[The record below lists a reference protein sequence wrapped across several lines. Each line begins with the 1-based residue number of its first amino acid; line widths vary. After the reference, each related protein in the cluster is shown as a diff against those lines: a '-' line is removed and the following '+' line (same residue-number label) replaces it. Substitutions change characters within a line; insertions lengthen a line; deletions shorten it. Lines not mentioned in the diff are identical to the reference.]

1 MPRYK
6 LTIEYNGTNFIGW
19 QKQKKGLSIQGT
31 IEKAAKNF
39 LQSEVDLTVAG
50 RTDSGVHAEA
60 QVAHLDIFKKLKI
73 KNILFGLNFYLSK
86 EKFGEDISIKKVNKV
101 DSNFNAR
108 FSAKKKTYKYKI
120 YNNESRSP
128 MHAYNT
134 WWVSQKL
141 NIVDM
146 KKASKYLL
154 GNHDFSSFRASGCQA
169 ISPIKT
175 LDKIVIIKKGSK
187 GSLLAYENNYYE
199 VSVVPETKLIDP
211 TGAGDSFAGGVLG
224 YMAIHGFK
232 NPLQAVLHGTA
243 IASYTVSSF
252 GLDNLSTITEKN
264 LNQKIN
270 KITYNKV

>member
-19 QKQKKGLSIQGT
+19 QKQKKGFSIQGT

-39 LQSEVDLTVAG
+39 LQSEVDLIVAG
-50 RTDSGVHAEA
+50 RTDAGVHAEA

-101 DSNFNAR
+101 DANFNAR
-108 FSAKKKTYKYKI
+108 FGAKKKTYKYKI

-169 ISPIKT
+169 LSPVKT
-175 LDKIVIIKKGSK
+175 LDKIAIIKKKNIITLTFTARSFLYNQVRIMTGTLKDVGSGLINPIALKRILEKKKRTSSGVTAPSK
-187 GSLLAYENNYYE
+187 GLTLHKVYY
-199 VSVVPETKLIDP
+199 
-211 TGAGDSFAGGVLG
+211 
-224 YMAIHGFK
+224 
-232 NPLQAVLHGTA
+232 
-243 IASYTVSSF
+243 
-252 GLDNLSTITEKN
+252 
-264 LNQKIN
+264 
-270 KITYNKV
+270 

>member
-19 QKQKKGLSIQGT
+19 QKQKKGFSIQGT

-39 LQSEVDLTVAG
+39 LQSEVDLIVAG
-50 RTDSGVHAEA
+50 RTDAGVHAEA

-108 FSAKKKTYKYKI
+108 FGAKKKTYKYKI

-169 ISPIKT
+169 LSPVKT
-175 LDKIVIIKKGSK
+175 LDKIAIIKKKNIITLTFTARSFLYNQVRIMTGTLKDVGSGLINPIALKNILLKKKRTSSGVTAPSK
-187 GSLLAYENNYYE
+187 GLTLYKVYY
-199 VSVVPETKLIDP
+199 
-211 TGAGDSFAGGVLG
+211 
-224 YMAIHGFK
+224 
-232 NPLQAVLHGTA
+232 
-243 IASYTVSSF
+243 
-252 GLDNLSTITEKN
+252 
-264 LNQKIN
+264 
-270 KITYNKV
+270 

>member
-50 RTDSGVHAEA
+50 RTDAGVHAEA

-101 DSNFNAR
+101 DANFNAR
-108 FSAKKKTYKYKI
+108 FGAKKKTYKYKI

-169 ISPIKT
+169 LSPVKT
-175 LDKIVIIKKGSK
+175 LDKIAIIKKKNIITLTFTARSFLYNQVRIMTGTLKDVGSGLINPVALKRILQKKKRTSSGVTAPSK
-187 GSLLAYENNYYE
+187 GLTLFKIYY
-199 VSVVPETKLIDP
+199 
-211 TGAGDSFAGGVLG
+211 
-224 YMAIHGFK
+224 
-232 NPLQAVLHGTA
+232 
-243 IASYTVSSF
+243 
-252 GLDNLSTITEKN
+252 
-264 LNQKIN
+264 
-270 KITYNKV
+270 

>member
-19 QKQKKGLSIQGT
+19 QKQKKGFSIQGT

-50 RTDSGVHAEA
+50 RTDAGVHADA

-101 DSNFNAR
+101 DANFNAR
-108 FSAKKKTYKYKI
+108 FGAKKKIYKYKI
-120 YNNESRSP
+120 YNNKSRSP

-154 GNHDFSSFRASGCQA
+154 GNHDFSSFRASGCQSL
-169 ISPIKT
+169 SPIKT
-175 LDKIVIIKKGSK
+175 LDKIAIIKKKNIITLTFTARSFLYKQVRIMTGTLKDVGSGLINPAASKRILQKKKRASSGITAPSK
-187 GSLLAYENNYYE
+187 GLTLY
-199 VSVVPETKLIDP
+199 
-211 TGAGDSFAGGVLG
+211 
-224 YMAIHGFK
+224 
-232 NPLQAVLHGTA
+232 
-243 IASYTVSSF
+243 
-252 GLDNLSTITEKN
+252 
-264 LNQKIN
+264 
-270 KITYNKV
+270 KVIY

>member
-6 LTIEYNGTNFIGW
+6 LIIEYNGTNFIGW
-19 QKQKKGLSIQGT
+19 QKQKKGFSIQGT

-39 LQSEVDLTVAG
+39 LQSEVDLIVAG
-50 RTDSGVHAEA
+50 RTDAGVHADA

-101 DSNFNAR
+101 DANFNAR
-108 FSAKKKTYKYKI
+108 FGAKKKIYKYKI
-120 YNNESRSP
+120 YNNKSRSP

-154 GNHDFSSFRASGCQA
+154 GNHDFSSFRASGCQSL
-169 ISPIKT
+169 SPIKT
-175 LDKIVIIKKGSK
+175 LDKIAIIKKENIITLTFTARSFLYNQVRIMTGTLKDVGSGLINPVALKRILQKKKRSSSGITAPSK
-187 GSLLAYENNYYE
+187 GLTLYKVYY
-199 VSVVPETKLIDP
+199 
-211 TGAGDSFAGGVLG
+211 
-224 YMAIHGFK
+224 
-232 NPLQAVLHGTA
+232 
-243 IASYTVSSF
+243 
-252 GLDNLSTITEKN
+252 
-264 LNQKIN
+264 
-270 KITYNKV
+270 

>member
-19 QKQKKGLSIQGT
+19 QKQKKGFSIQGT

-39 LQSEVDLTVAG
+39 LQREVDLTVAG
-50 RTDSGVHAEA
+50 RTDAGVHAEA

-86 EKFGEDISIKKVNKV
+86 EKFGQDISIKKVNKV
-101 DSNFNAR
+101 DANFNAR
-108 FSAKKKTYKYKI
+108 FGAKKKTYKYKI

-169 ISPIKT
+169 LSPVKT
-175 LDKIVIIKKGSK
+175 LDKIAIIKKKNIITLTFTARSFLYNQVRIMTGTLKDVGSGLINPIALKRILQKKKRTSSGVTAPSK
-187 GSLLAYENNYYE
+187 GLTLYKVYY
-199 VSVVPETKLIDP
+199 
-211 TGAGDSFAGGVLG
+211 
-224 YMAIHGFK
+224 
-232 NPLQAVLHGTA
+232 
-243 IASYTVSSF
+243 
-252 GLDNLSTITEKN
+252 
-264 LNQKIN
+264 
-270 KITYNKV
+270 

>member
-19 QKQKKGLSIQGT
+19 QKQKKGFSIQGT

-39 LQSEVDLTVAG
+39 LQSEVDLIVAG
-50 RTDSGVHAEA
+50 RTDAGVHADA

-101 DSNFNAR
+101 DANFNAR
-108 FSAKKKTYKYKI
+108 FGAKKKIYKYKI

-146 KKASKYLL
+146 KKASKHLL
-154 GNHDFSSFRASGCQA
+154 GNHDFSSFRAAGCQA
-169 ISPIKT
+169 LSPIKT
-175 LDKIVIIKKGSK
+175 LDKIGVIKKNNIITLTFTARSFLYNQVRIMTGTLKDVGSGLIKPEALKKILQKKKRASSGITAPSK
-187 GSLLAYENNYYE
+187 GLTLHKVYY
-199 VSVVPETKLIDP
+199 
-211 TGAGDSFAGGVLG
+211 
-224 YMAIHGFK
+224 
-232 NPLQAVLHGTA
+232 
-243 IASYTVSSF
+243 
-252 GLDNLSTITEKN
+252 
-264 LNQKIN
+264 
-270 KITYNKV
+270 

>member
-19 QKQKKGLSIQGT
+19 QKQKKGFSIQGT

-39 LQSEVDLTVAG
+39 LQSEVDLIVAG
-50 RTDSGVHAEA
+50 RTDAGVHADA

-101 DSNFNAR
+101 DANFNAR
-108 FSAKKKTYKYKI
+108 FGAKKKTYKYKI

-169 ISPIKT
+169 LSPIKT
-175 LDKIVIIKKGSK
+175 LDKIAIIKKKNIITLTFTARSFLYNQVRIMTGTLKDVGSGLIKPEALKKILQKKKRASSGITAPSK
-187 GSLLAYENNYYE
+187 GLTLYKVYY
-199 VSVVPETKLIDP
+199 
-211 TGAGDSFAGGVLG
+211 
-224 YMAIHGFK
+224 
-232 NPLQAVLHGTA
+232 
-243 IASYTVSSF
+243 
-252 GLDNLSTITEKN
+252 
-264 LNQKIN
+264 
-270 KITYNKV
+270 

>member
-19 QKQKKGLSIQGT
+19 QKQKKGFSIQGT

-39 LQSEVDLTVAG
+39 LQSEVDLIVAG
-50 RTDSGVHAEA
+50 RTDAGVHAEA

-101 DSNFNAR
+101 DANFNAR
-108 FSAKKKTYKYKI
+108 FGAKKKTYKYKI

-169 ISPIKT
+169 LSPVKT
-175 LDKIVIIKKGSK
+175 LDKIAIIKKKNIITLTFTARSFLYNQVRIMTGTLKDVGSGLINPVALKRILQKKKRTSSGVTAPSK
-187 GSLLAYENNYYE
+187 GLTLFKIYY
-199 VSVVPETKLIDP
+199 
-211 TGAGDSFAGGVLG
+211 
-224 YMAIHGFK
+224 
-232 NPLQAVLHGTA
+232 
-243 IASYTVSSF
+243 
-252 GLDNLSTITEKN
+252 
-264 LNQKIN
+264 
-270 KITYNKV
+270 

>member
-19 QKQKKGLSIQGT
+19 QKQKKGFSIQGT

-39 LQSEVDLTVAG
+39 LQSEVDLIVAG
-50 RTDSGVHAEA
+50 RTDAGVHAEA

-86 EKFGEDISIKKVNKV
+86 EKYGEDISIKKVNKV
-101 DSNFNAR
+101 DANFNAR
-108 FSAKKKTYKYKI
+108 FGAKKKTYKYKI
-120 YNNESRSP
+120 YNSESRSP

-169 ISPIKT
+169 LSPIKT
-175 LDKIVIIKKGSK
+175 LDKIAIIKKKNIITLTFTARSFLYKQVRIMTGTLKDVGSGLINPEALKRILQKKKRSSSGITAPSK
-187 GSLLAYENNYYE
+187 GLTLYKVYY
-199 VSVVPETKLIDP
+199 
-211 TGAGDSFAGGVLG
+211 
-224 YMAIHGFK
+224 
-232 NPLQAVLHGTA
+232 
-243 IASYTVSSF
+243 
-252 GLDNLSTITEKN
+252 
-264 LNQKIN
+264 
-270 KITYNKV
+270 

>member
-6 LTIEYNGTNFIGW
+6 LIIEYNGTNFIGW
-19 QKQKKGLSIQGT
+19 QKQKKGFSIQGT

-39 LQSEVDLTVAG
+39 LQSEVDLIVAG
-50 RTDSGVHAEA
+50 RTDAGVHADA

-101 DSNFNAR
+101 DADFNAR
-108 FSAKKKTYKYKI
+108 FDAKKKTYKYKI

-141 NIVDM
+141 NILDM

-169 ISPIKT
+169 LSPIKT
-175 LDKIVIIKKGSK
+175 LDKIAIIKKKNIITLTFTARSFLYNQVRIMTGTLKDVGSGLIKPIALKKILKKKKRTSSGVTAPSK
-187 GSLLAYENNYYE
+187 GLTLYKVYY
-199 VSVVPETKLIDP
+199 
-211 TGAGDSFAGGVLG
+211 
-224 YMAIHGFK
+224 
-232 NPLQAVLHGTA
+232 
-243 IASYTVSSF
+243 
-252 GLDNLSTITEKN
+252 
-264 LNQKIN
+264 
-270 KITYNKV
+270 

>member
-19 QKQKKGLSIQGT
+19 QKQKKGFSIQET

-39 LQSEVDLTVAG
+39 LQSEVDLIVAG
-50 RTDSGVHAEA
+50 RTDAGVHAEA

-86 EKFGEDISIKKVNKV
+86 EKFGDDISIKKVNKV
-101 DSNFNAR
+101 DANFNAR
-108 FSAKKKTYKYKI
+108 FGAKKKTYKYKI

-128 MHAYNT
+128 MHAYDT

-169 ISPIKT
+169 LSPVKT
-175 LDKIVIIKKGSK
+175 LDKIAIIKKKNIITLTFTARSFLYNQVRIMTGTLKDVGSGLISPIALKRILQKKKRTSSGVTAPSK
-187 GSLLAYENNYYE
+187 GLTLYKVYY
-199 VSVVPETKLIDP
+199 
-211 TGAGDSFAGGVLG
+211 
-224 YMAIHGFK
+224 
-232 NPLQAVLHGTA
+232 
-243 IASYTVSSF
+243 
-252 GLDNLSTITEKN
+252 
-264 LNQKIN
+264 
-270 KITYNKV
+270 

>member
-19 QKQKKGLSIQGT
+19 QKQKKGFSVQGT

-39 LQSEVDLTVAG
+39 LQSEVGLTVAG
-50 RTDSGVHAEA
+50 RTDAGVHAYA

-101 DSNFNAR
+101 NADFNAR
-108 FSAKKKTYKYKI
+108 FDAKKKTYKYKI

-169 ISPIKT
+169 LSPIKT
-175 LDKIVIIKKGSK
+175 LDKIAIIKKKNIITLTFTARSFLYNQVRIMTGTLKDVGSGLINPVALKRILQKKKRSSSGITAPSK
-187 GSLLAYENNYYE
+187 GLTLYKVYY
-199 VSVVPETKLIDP
+199 
-211 TGAGDSFAGGVLG
+211 
-224 YMAIHGFK
+224 
-232 NPLQAVLHGTA
+232 
-243 IASYTVSSF
+243 
-252 GLDNLSTITEKN
+252 
-264 LNQKIN
+264 
-270 KITYNKV
+270 

>member
-19 QKQKKGLSIQGT
+19 QKQKKGFSIQGT

-39 LQSEVDLTVAG
+39 LQSEVDLIVAG
-50 RTDSGVHAEA
+50 RTDAGVHAEA

-73 KNILFGLNFYLSK
+73 KNILFGLNYYLSK

-101 DSNFNAR
+101 DANFNAR
-108 FSAKKKTYKYKI
+108 FGAKKKTYKYKI
-120 YNNESRSP
+120 YNNEVRSP

-169 ISPIKT
+169 LSPVKT
-175 LDKIVIIKKGSK
+175 LDKIAIIKKKNIITLTFTARSFLYNQVRIMTGTLKDVGSGLINPIALKRILQKKKRTSSGVTAPSK
-187 GSLLAYENNYYE
+187 GLTLYKVYY
-199 VSVVPETKLIDP
+199 
-211 TGAGDSFAGGVLG
+211 
-224 YMAIHGFK
+224 
-232 NPLQAVLHGTA
+232 
-243 IASYTVSSF
+243 
-252 GLDNLSTITEKN
+252 
-264 LNQKIN
+264 
-270 KITYNKV
+270 

>member
-19 QKQKKGLSIQGT
+19 QKQKKGFSIQGT

-39 LQSEVDLTVAG
+39 LQSEVDLIVAG
-50 RTDSGVHAEA
+50 RTDAGVHAEA

-101 DSNFNAR
+101 DANFNAR
-108 FSAKKKTYKYKI
+108 FGSKKKTYKYKI

-128 MHAYNT
+128 MHSYNT

-169 ISPIKT
+169 LSPVKT
-175 LDKIVIIKKGSK
+175 LDKIAIIKKKNIITLTFTARSFLYNQVRIMTGTLKDVGSGLINPIALKRILQKKKRTSSGVTAPSK
-187 GSLLAYENNYYE
+187 GLTLYKVYY
-199 VSVVPETKLIDP
+199 
-211 TGAGDSFAGGVLG
+211 
-224 YMAIHGFK
+224 
-232 NPLQAVLHGTA
+232 
-243 IASYTVSSF
+243 
-252 GLDNLSTITEKN
+252 
-264 LNQKIN
+264 
-270 KITYNKV
+270 

>member
-19 QKQKKGLSIQGT
+19 KKQKKGFSIQGT

-39 LQSEVDLTVAG
+39 LQSEVDLIVAG
-50 RTDSGVHAEA
+50 RTDAGVHAEA

-73 KNILFGLNFYLSK
+73 KNIFFGLNFYLSK
-86 EKFGEDISIKKVNKV
+86 EKFGKDISIKKVNKV
-101 DSNFNAR
+101 NANFNAR
-108 FSAKKKTYKYKI
+108 FGAKKKIYKYKI

-146 KKASKYLL
+146 KKASEYLL

-169 ISPIKT
+169 LSPIKT
-175 LDKIVIIKKGSK
+175 LDKIAIVKKKNIITLTFTARSFLYNQVRIMTGTLKDVGSGLINPIALKNILQKKK
-187 GSLLAYENNYYE
+187 KD
-199 VSVVPETKLIDP
+199 KLWR
-211 TGAGDSFAGGVLG
+211 
-224 YMAIHGFK
+224 H
-232 NPLQAVLHGTA
+232 
-243 IASYTVSSF
+243 SSF
-252 GLDNLSTITEKN
+252 QRTDLI
-264 LNQKIN
+264 
-270 KITYNKV
+270 

>member
-19 QKQKKGLSIQGT
+19 QKQKKGFSIQGT

-39 LQSEVDLTVAG
+39 LQSEVDLIVAG
-50 RTDSGVHAEA
+50 RTDAGVHAEA

-101 DSNFNAR
+101 DANFNAR
-108 FSAKKKTYKYKI
+108 FGAKKKTYKYKI

-169 ISPIKT
+169 LSPVKT
-175 LDKIVIIKKGSK
+175 LDKIAIIKKKNIITLTFTARSFLYNQVRIMTGTLKDVGS
-187 GSLLAYENNYYE
+187 G
-199 VSVVPETKLIDP
+199 LIDP
-211 TGAGDSFAGGVLG
+211 IALKKILQKKKRTSSGV
-224 YMAIHGFK
+224 
-232 NPLQAVLHGTA
+232 TA
-243 IASYTVSSF
+243 PSK
-252 GLDNLSTITEKN
+252 GLTL
-264 LNQKIN
+264 
-270 KITYNKV
+270 YKVYY

>member
-19 QKQKKGLSIQGT
+19 QKQKKGFSIQGT
-31 IEKAAKNF
+31 VEKAAKNF

-86 EKFGEDISIKKVNKV
+86 EKFGEYISIKKVNKV
-101 DSNFNAR
+101 NSNFNAR
-108 FSAKKKTYKYKI
+108 FGAKKKTYKYKI

-128 MHAYNT
+128 MHAHNT

-154 GNHDFSSFRASGCQA
+154 GKHDFSSFRASGCQA
-169 ISPIKT
+169 LSPIKT
-175 LDKIVIIKKGSK
+175 LDKIAIIKKKNIITLTFTARSFLYNQVRIMTGTLKDVGSGLISPVALKRILQKKKRSSSGVTAPSK
-187 GSLLAYENNYYE
+187 GLTLYKVYY
-199 VSVVPETKLIDP
+199 
-211 TGAGDSFAGGVLG
+211 
-224 YMAIHGFK
+224 
-232 NPLQAVLHGTA
+232 
-243 IASYTVSSF
+243 
-252 GLDNLSTITEKN
+252 
-264 LNQKIN
+264 
-270 KITYNKV
+270 

>member
-6 LTIEYNGTNFIGW
+6 LTIEYKGTNFIGW
-19 QKQKKGLSIQGT
+19 QKQKNCFSIQGT

-50 RTDSGVHAEA
+50 RTDAGVHAEA

-86 EKFGEDISIKKVNKV
+86 EKYGEDISIKKVNKV
-101 DSNFNAR
+101 DTNFNAR
-108 FSAKKKTYKYKI
+108 FGAKKKTYKYKI

-128 MHAYNT
+128 THAYNT

-169 ISPIKT
+169 LSPVKT
-175 LDKIVIIKKGSK
+175 LDKIAIIKKKNIITLTFTARSFLYNQVRIMTGTLKDVGSGLLNPIALKRILQKKKRTSSGVTAPSK
-187 GSLLAYENNYYE
+187 GLTLYKVYY
-199 VSVVPETKLIDP
+199 
-211 TGAGDSFAGGVLG
+211 
-224 YMAIHGFK
+224 
-232 NPLQAVLHGTA
+232 
-243 IASYTVSSF
+243 
-252 GLDNLSTITEKN
+252 
-264 LNQKIN
+264 
-270 KITYNKV
+270 

>member
-19 QKQKKGLSIQGT
+19 QKQKKGFSIQGT

-50 RTDSGVHAEA
+50 RTDAGVHAEA

-101 DSNFNAR
+101 DANFNAR
-108 FSAKKKTYKYKI
+108 FGAKKKTYKYKI

-169 ISPIKT
+169 LSPVKT
-175 LDKIVIIKKGSK
+175 LDKIAIIKKKNIITLTFTARSFLYNQVRIMTGTLKDVGSGLINPIALKRILQKKKRTSSGVTAPSK
-187 GSLLAYENNYYE
+187 GLTLYKVYY
-199 VSVVPETKLIDP
+199 
-211 TGAGDSFAGGVLG
+211 
-224 YMAIHGFK
+224 
-232 NPLQAVLHGTA
+232 
-243 IASYTVSSF
+243 
-252 GLDNLSTITEKN
+252 
-264 LNQKIN
+264 
-270 KITYNKV
+270 

>member
-19 QKQKKGLSIQGT
+19 QKQKKGFSIQGT

-39 LQSEVDLTVAG
+39 LQSEVDLIVAG
-50 RTDSGVHAEA
+50 RTDAGVHADA

-101 DSNFNAR
+101 DANFNAR
-108 FSAKKKTYKYKI
+108 FGAKKKTYKYKI

-169 ISPIKT
+169 LSPVKT
-175 LDKIVIIKKGSK
+175 LDKIAIIKKKNIITLTFTARSFLYNQVRIMTGTLKDVGCGIINPIALKRILQKKKRTSSGVTAPSK
-187 GSLLAYENNYYE
+187 GLTLYKVYY
-199 VSVVPETKLIDP
+199 
-211 TGAGDSFAGGVLG
+211 
-224 YMAIHGFK
+224 
-232 NPLQAVLHGTA
+232 
-243 IASYTVSSF
+243 
-252 GLDNLSTITEKN
+252 
-264 LNQKIN
+264 
-270 KITYNKV
+270 

>member
-19 QKQKKGLSIQGT
+19 QKQKKGFSIQGT

-39 LQSEVDLTVAG
+39 LQSEVDLIVAG
-50 RTDSGVHAEA
+50 RTDAGVHAEA

-101 DSNFNAR
+101 DANFNAR
-108 FSAKKKTYKYKI
+108 FGAKKKTYKYKI

-169 ISPIKT
+169 LSPVKT
-175 LDKIVIIKKGSK
+175 LDKIAIIKKKNIITLTFTARSFLYNQVRIMTGTLKDVGSGLINPVAFKKILQKQKRSSSGVTAPSK
-187 GSLLAYENNYYE
+187 GLTLYKVYY
-199 VSVVPETKLIDP
+199 
-211 TGAGDSFAGGVLG
+211 
-224 YMAIHGFK
+224 
-232 NPLQAVLHGTA
+232 
-243 IASYTVSSF
+243 
-252 GLDNLSTITEKN
+252 
-264 LNQKIN
+264 
-270 KITYNKV
+270 

>member
-19 QKQKKGLSIQGT
+19 QKQKKGFSIQGT

-39 LQSEVDLTVAG
+39 LQSEVDLIVAG
-50 RTDSGVHAEA
+50 RTDAGVHADA

-101 DSNFNAR
+101 DANFNAR
-108 FSAKKKTYKYKI
+108 FGAKKKTYKYKI

-154 GNHDFSSFRASGCQA
+154 GNHDFSSFRASGCQSL
-169 ISPIKT
+169 SPIKT
-175 LDKIVIIKKGSK
+175 LDKIAIIKKKNIITLTFTARSFLYNQVRIMTGTLKDVGSGLINPKALKKILQKKKRASSGITAPSK
-187 GSLLAYENNYYE
+187 GLTLYKVYY
-199 VSVVPETKLIDP
+199 
-211 TGAGDSFAGGVLG
+211 
-224 YMAIHGFK
+224 
-232 NPLQAVLHGTA
+232 
-243 IASYTVSSF
+243 
-252 GLDNLSTITEKN
+252 
-264 LNQKIN
+264 
-270 KITYNKV
+270 

>member
-19 QKQKKGLSIQGT
+19 QKQKKGFSIQGT

-39 LQSEVDLTVAG
+39 LQSEVDIVVAG
-50 RTDSGVHAEA
+50 RTDAGVHADA

-73 KNILFGLNFYLSK
+73 KNILFGLNFYLSR
-86 EKFGEDISIKKVNKV
+86 EKYGEDISIKKVNKV
-101 DSNFNAR
+101 DANFNAR
-108 FSAKKKTYKYKI
+108 FGAKKKIYKYKI
-120 YNNESRSP
+120 YNNKSRSP

-169 ISPIKT
+169 LSPIKT
-175 LDKIVIIKKGSK
+175 LDKIAVIKKKNMITLTFTARSFLYNQVRIMTGTLKDVGSGLINPEALKKILQKKKRASSGITAPSK
-187 GSLLAYENNYYE
+187 GLTLYKVYY
-199 VSVVPETKLIDP
+199 
-211 TGAGDSFAGGVLG
+211 
-224 YMAIHGFK
+224 
-232 NPLQAVLHGTA
+232 
-243 IASYTVSSF
+243 
-252 GLDNLSTITEKN
+252 
-264 LNQKIN
+264 
-270 KITYNKV
+270 

>member
-19 QKQKKGLSIQGT
+19 QKQKKGFSIQGT

-39 LQSEVDLTVAG
+39 LQSEVDLIVAG
-50 RTDSGVHAEA
+50 RTDAGVHAEA

-101 DSNFNAR
+101 DANFNAR
-108 FSAKKKTYKYKI
+108 FGAKKKTYKYKI

-141 NIVDM
+141 NIINM

-169 ISPIKT
+169 LSPIKT
-175 LDKIVIIKKGSK
+175 LDKIAVIKKKNIITLTFTARSFLYNQVRIMTGTLKDVGSGLIKPEALKKILQKKKRASSGITAPSK
-187 GSLLAYENNYYE
+187 GLTLYKVYY
-199 VSVVPETKLIDP
+199 
-211 TGAGDSFAGGVLG
+211 
-224 YMAIHGFK
+224 
-232 NPLQAVLHGTA
+232 
-243 IASYTVSSF
+243 
-252 GLDNLSTITEKN
+252 
-264 LNQKIN
+264 
-270 KITYNKV
+270 

>member
-19 QKQKKGLSIQGT
+19 QKQKKGFSIQGT

-39 LQSEVDLTVAG
+39 LQTEVNLMVAG
-50 RTDSGVHAEA
+50 RTDAGVHADA

-73 KNILFGLNFYLSK
+73 KNILFGLNYYLSK

-101 DSNFNAR
+101 DANFNAR
-108 FSAKKKTYKYKI
+108 FGAKKKTYKYKI

-134 WWVSQKL
+134 WWISQKL

-169 ISPIKT
+169 LSPVKT
-175 LDKIVIIKKGSK
+175 LDKIAIIKKKNIITLTFTARSFLYNQVRIMTGTLKDVGSGLINPIALKRILQKKKRTSSGVTAPSK
-187 GSLLAYENNYYE
+187 GLTLYKVYY
-199 VSVVPETKLIDP
+199 
-211 TGAGDSFAGGVLG
+211 
-224 YMAIHGFK
+224 
-232 NPLQAVLHGTA
+232 
-243 IASYTVSSF
+243 
-252 GLDNLSTITEKN
+252 
-264 LNQKIN
+264 
-270 KITYNKV
+270 

>member
-19 QKQKKGLSIQGT
+19 QKQKKGFSIQGT

-39 LQSEVDLTVAG
+39 LQSEVDLIVAG
-50 RTDSGVHAEA
+50 RTDAGVHAEA

-101 DSNFNAR
+101 DANFNAR
-108 FSAKKKTYKYKI
+108 FGAKKKTYKYKI

-169 ISPIKT
+169 LSPVKT
-175 LDKIVIIKKGSK
+175 LDKIAIIKKKNIITLTFTARSFLYNQVRIMTGTLKDVGSGLIKPIALKRIIQKKKRTSSGVTAPSK
-187 GSLLAYENNYYE
+187 GLTLYKVYY
-199 VSVVPETKLIDP
+199 
-211 TGAGDSFAGGVLG
+211 
-224 YMAIHGFK
+224 
-232 NPLQAVLHGTA
+232 
-243 IASYTVSSF
+243 
-252 GLDNLSTITEKN
+252 
-264 LNQKIN
+264 
-270 KITYNKV
+270 

>member
-19 QKQKKGLSIQGT
+19 QKQKKGFSIQGT

-50 RTDSGVHAEA
+50 RTDAGVHADA

-101 DSNFNAR
+101 DANFNAR
-108 FSAKKKTYKYKI
+108 FGAKKKIYKYKI
-120 YNNESRSP
+120 YNNKSRSP
-128 MHAYNT
+128 MHAFNT

-154 GNHDFSSFRASGCQA
+154 GNHDFSSFRASGCQSL
-169 ISPIKT
+169 SPIKT
-175 LDKIVIIKKGSK
+175 LDKIAIIKKKNIITLTFTARSFLYKQVRIMTGTLKDVGSGLINPAALKKILQKKKRASSGITAPSK
-187 GSLLAYENNYYE
+187 GLTLYKVYY
-199 VSVVPETKLIDP
+199 
-211 TGAGDSFAGGVLG
+211 
-224 YMAIHGFK
+224 
-232 NPLQAVLHGTA
+232 
-243 IASYTVSSF
+243 
-252 GLDNLSTITEKN
+252 
-264 LNQKIN
+264 
-270 KITYNKV
+270 

>member
-19 QKQKKGLSIQGT
+19 QKQKKGYSIQGT

-50 RTDSGVHAEA
+50 RTDAGVHADA

-101 DSNFNAR
+101 DANFNAR
-108 FSAKKKTYKYKI
+108 FGAKKKTYKYKI

-154 GNHDFSSFRASGCQA
+154 GNHDFSSFRSSGCQA
-169 ISPIKT
+169 KSPIKT
-175 LDKIVIIKKGSK
+175 LDKIVIKKKKNIITLTFTARSFLYNQVRIMTGTLKDVGSGLINPIALKRILQKKKRASSGVTAPSK
-187 GSLLAYENNYYE
+187 GLTLYKVYY
-199 VSVVPETKLIDP
+199 
-211 TGAGDSFAGGVLG
+211 
-224 YMAIHGFK
+224 
-232 NPLQAVLHGTA
+232 
-243 IASYTVSSF
+243 
-252 GLDNLSTITEKN
+252 
-264 LNQKIN
+264 
-270 KITYNKV
+270 

>member
-19 QKQKKGLSIQGT
+19 QKQKKGFSIQGT

-39 LQSEVDLTVAG
+39 LQSEVDLIVAG
-50 RTDSGVHAEA
+50 RTDAGVHAEA

-101 DSNFNAR
+101 DANFNAR
-108 FSAKKKTYKYKI
+108 FGAKKKTYKYKI

-169 ISPIKT
+169 LSPVKT
-175 LDKIVIIKKGSK
+175 LDKIAIIKKKNIITLTFTARSFLYNQVRIMTGTLKDVGSGLINPIALKRILQKKKRSSLGVTAPSK
-187 GSLLAYENNYYE
+187 GLTLYKVYY
-199 VSVVPETKLIDP
+199 
-211 TGAGDSFAGGVLG
+211 
-224 YMAIHGFK
+224 
-232 NPLQAVLHGTA
+232 
-243 IASYTVSSF
+243 
-252 GLDNLSTITEKN
+252 
-264 LNQKIN
+264 
-270 KITYNKV
+270 

>member
-19 QKQKKGLSIQGT
+19 QKQKKGFSIQGT

-39 LQSEVDLTVAG
+39 LQSEVDLIVAG
-50 RTDSGVHAEA
+50 RTDAGVHAEA

-101 DSNFNAR
+101 DTNFNAR
-108 FSAKKKTYKYKI
+108 FGAKKKTYKYKI

-169 ISPIKT
+169 LSPVKT
-175 LDKIVIIKKGSK
+175 LDKIAIIKKKNIITLTFTARSFLYNQVRIMTGTLKDVGSGLIKPTALKRILQKKKRTSSGVTAPSK
-187 GSLLAYENNYYE
+187 GLTLYKVYY
-199 VSVVPETKLIDP
+199 
-211 TGAGDSFAGGVLG
+211 
-224 YMAIHGFK
+224 
-232 NPLQAVLHGTA
+232 
-243 IASYTVSSF
+243 
-252 GLDNLSTITEKN
+252 
-264 LNQKIN
+264 
-270 KITYNKV
+270 